1 MSTRWYIAVLAVA
14 LSGCREPPATKPDP
28 GASAPTATTSAPVGE
43 AEPDRIVVR
52 IPGARQQGWLAI
64 DAPADPEKEAFAEA
78 RLVSPNRLVVRTRNV
93 ERLRLELGQLK
104 GRSPGRLILHIDD
117 QGIEITGVR
126 GMSISLIRSKTGA
139 WNFAR

>member
-14 LSGCREPPATKPDP
+14 LSGCREPPATKPGP
-28 GASAPTATTSAPVGE
+28 EAPATTTTSAPARE
-43 AEPDRIVVR
+43 AEPGRMVVR
-52 IPGARQQGWLAI
+52 IPGARHQGWLVI
-64 DAPADPEKEAFAEA
+64 DAAADSEKEAFAEA
-78 RLVSPNRLVVRTRNV
+78 RLVSPSHLVVRTRNV

-104 GRSPGRLILHIDD
+104 GRSPSRLILRIDD
-117 QGIEITGVR
+117 QGIEITGAR